1 MSLITLT
8 VKTSARRYDNQ
19 SIEIMTQYNI
29 FKSII
34 IIVININYSGLYRK
48 LVKRRKV
55 NEGLELEDKQLY
67 QSVSNYK

>member
-48 LVKRRKV
+48 LVKRRKM
-55 NEGLELEDKQLY
+55 NEGLELNDK
-67 QSVSNYK
+67 